1 MKNRSM
7 IFMLPAVHLD
17 FVAANDRP
25 QWKSVEMKSFMMTK
39 MCIMIKIIIVIIKII
54 IKITTMIII

>member
-25 QWKSVEMKSFMMTK
+25 QWKSVDMKSFMITK
-39 MCIMIKIIIVIIKII
+39 MCKII